1 MKLAAGPHYL
11 LRAVIS
17 SGLCCT
23 PKRTFVW
30 APGSPLYSTINHSSS
45 IHLFIPLYSRDI
57 ISFLLFCTFGRIG
70 IFTEQQIIWIFA
82 LKPTGWDVSLCV
94 RHWLIKYEYTYYI
107 FGTETWHGPL
117 HLLHPGQAWFSCEN
131 WDYLWEKAK
140 SGKEPILVAYLVEK
154 WSHKRC
160 CVPVVTY
167 QVRIPKI
174 SQRVNSLVGSRS
186 AHCEVQLRVEN
197 KEVKIQQQI

>member
-94 RHWLIKYEYTYYI
+94 RHWLIKYEYTIYLAQKPDIDRCICSIQDRLGFRAKIEIIY
-107 FGTETWHGPL
+107 EKKQN
-117 HLLHPGQAWFSCEN
+117 QARSQS
-131 WDYLWEKAK
+131 LWLISSK
-140 SGKEPILVAYLVEK
+140 SGVIKD
-154 WSHKRC
+154 
-160 CVPVVTY
+160 VV
-167 QVRIPKI
+167 
-174 SQRVNSLVGSRS
+174 SR
-186 AHCEVQLRVEN
+186 L
-197 KEVKIQQQI
+197 

>member
-70 IFTEQQIIWIFA
+70 IFTELQIIWIFA
-82 LKPTGWDVSLCV
+82 SKPTGWDVSLCV
-94 RHWLIKYEYTYYI
+94 RHWLIKYEYTIYI
-107 FGTETWHGPL
+107 WHRNLTLTVESAPSRTGL
-117 HLLHPGQAWFSCEN
+117 VFVRKLRLFMR
-131 WDYLWEKAK
+131 K
-140 SGKEPILVAYLVEK
+140 SKIRQGANPCGLSRRKVE
-154 WSHKRC
+154 S
-160 CVPVVTY
+160 
-167 QVRIPKI
+167 
-174 SQRVNSLVGSRS
+174 
-186 AHCEVQLRVEN
+186 
-197 KEVKIQQQI
+197 